1 MTSVPP
7 RIPVLRACLCFLVS
21 LGLSSAANAPKKA
34 AKGPLVPER
43 WEETIRKF
51 EAADRERPPP
61 RGAVLLVG
69 GSNARRWTDVGDYF
83 PRETVINRG
92 FGGAHLADVVH
103 FMDRIVLP
111 YAPKLILLNAGGND
125 LSGGKSPEAV
135 RDACRA
141 FIVRVQKELPA
152 TRILHIS
159 LPPVRRLA
167 QSPESRAVVERTNA
181 LIAELARTERNF
193 DVIDLFPAFCDAA
206 GQPRAELFV
215 EDGVHFT
222 ARGYAIVADLL
233 AARTGLARTSAA
245 AK

>member
-1 MTSVPP
+1 MIP
-7 RIPVLRACLCFLVS
+7 RSLLLLVLSCAALV
-21 LGLSSAANAPKKA
+21 AANAPKKA

-43 WEETIRKF
+43 WEATIKQF
-51 EAADRERPPP
+51 EEADRERTPP

-83 PRETVINRG
+83 PRETVLNRG

-103 FMDRIVLP
+103 YLDRIVLP

-125 LSGGKSPEAV
+125 LSSGKSPEAV

-141 FIVRVQKELPA
+141 FLARVRQELPA
-152 TRILHIS
+152 TRVCHIS

-167 QSPESRAVVERTNA
+167 GSPESRAIVERTNR
-181 LIAELARTERNF
+181 LIAELARSEKNF
-193 DVIDLFPAFCDAA
+193 DVIDLFPAFCDAQ

-222 ARGYAIVADLL
+222 AKGYAIVADLL
-233 AARTGLARTSAA
+233 SARTGLARTPAG